1 MNENRLLSVKEVGAY
16 LGIGRDKTRYLFNL
30 EDFPTIKLG
39 QKYLVFEND
48 LIEWLK
54 DHRGSKVYF

>member
-16 LGIGRDKTRYLFNL
+16 LGIGRDKTRYLFTI
-30 EDFPTIKLG
+30 EDFPGIKLG
-39 QKYLVFEND
+39 QKYLVFEKD

-54 DHRGSKVYF
+54 DHRGTKVYF